1 MRRTAATPLLV
12 LVVLLVGFVAACTDD
27 DPATTTTTST
37 TASSAPD
44 PALEALALAASDL
57 PAGFAASP
65 EVDDTITAF
74 CVNEDATAGLQASA
88 RVVRGFTRTPAGASV
103 IQLVFRFKDDGATT
117 FVTQAN
123 EILDRCSGVPDVTGL
138 AFEYDALTAGL
149 DDPIAAASETHIG
162 RYGVSVG
169 SGSLAVDLVV
179 FQDGDIGQLV
189 AVLGLD
195 LPRAE
200 LDALAST
207 AFTAAATKVG
217 TSQADAG

>member
-12 LVVLLVGFVAACTDD
+12 LVLLLVGHVAACTDD
-27 DPATTTTTST
+27 DPSATPTTTST
-37 TASSAPD
+37 TAASAPD
-44 PALEALALAASDL
+44 PALAALALDASDL
-57 PAGFAASP
+57 PDGFAASP
-65 EVDDTITAF
+65 DVDDTITAF
-74 CVNEDATAGLQASA
+74 CVNEDATAGLQASE

-103 IQLVFRFKDDGATT
+103 IQLVFLFKDDGATT

-138 AFEYDALTAGL
+138 AFEYDALSAGL
-149 DDPIAAASETHIG
+149 DDPIAAASDSHIG

-179 FQDGDIGQLV
+179 FQDGDVGQLV

-200 LDALAST
+200 LDALAGAT
-207 AFTAAATKVG
+207 FAAAAAKG
-217 TSQADAG
+217 